1 MPEQFD
7 LSFDPNIEEDNL
19 SFDVGASSSTPS
31 FDLSFD
37 ENDFDES
44 YLDSSYK
51 SLDELTPEEKE
62 DDREGFWDS
71 MPTVYKQAYNESLGG
86 LLHEMMT
93 GKKRYNLKALPPSM
107 TRDVAAGFLSFFAS
121 KEDLGLLVGGAGV
134 GGAVGK
140 TALKGAAKLSLR
152 GLSKRE
158 LAKNQGRY
166 MDQAANRAAH
176 MMSKRGNMSYKSAR
190 GIVDDVAIMGGQ
202 QSFILGTHDGMYEAA
217 REVRDELIK
226 SGENLEDLTG
236 KTGVSLW
243 GSAFG
248 KVMSK
253 SDPMDYLKGGALG
266 LAGSSAR
273 TLRFLPKVGT
283 GTQFQGLMFESVA
296 FGGITPLLYEGRAPT
311 LTDFVMAAGVVGAI
325 STPGLAGKYIKKK
338 HDVKLGFE
346 IEKEQMREMAKQAAI
361 LERQDAKGGFTMDT
375 VSHVEPIKGT
385 PVLTATQKSSASG
398 SQVPIKIKPDKN
410 GNVRIKIDEDTIRQT
425 KSGDMTMAVVSDG
438 QRYTLGPKNTEK
450 VFKYLAEDPKVYRA
464 LVDEKK
470 LRTLKGGTT
479 KFDTVRNEVVIKEL
493 QRKANNRIDGY
504 EPGDLDNAVKDMMNT
519 RQFKRLESV
528 KKKGRISNLEL
539 INKMNNSEKAILA
552 RKIDDA
558 QYIRKF
564 VNDNMPEANQRPVN
578 ITGGSNKDKGV
589 FSRMLGMLKPA
600 YDQVDSIYA
609 KTAIRMIQEVSDN
622 AQQKTAGR
630 YSRIE
635 KTLSISD
642 TKNDTW
648 WRNYL
653 MKSGNEFITKVNKK
667 TGKET
672 KTIADFSSAWDDFN
686 FINKYNVASNS
697 NNGRKVFIKKL
708 DKRILKATG
717 EELRQAK
724 LIKEFHTRTKKLTDE
739 VWRDARGAGLN
750 VAAYVDGYMPLMYK
764 KEVLD
769 VLFEGM
775 SSLEQKVAQLTKES
789 GFRLDGDYSK
799 EQRGLLN
806 REIEKLVSLFSAKV
820 KVKDRKNKQAFSKV
834 WNILSE
840 KRKDGTRPD
849 AYEVFVTLDQGI
861 YNQTLKTFAPLERNR
876 KMGVFRGTQEDVTQL
891 ILKTAPELYETNI
904 AHLLADYSAGATKRI
919 EMARA
924 FTPSGKLLDDLIAKI
939 GDDKKI
945 VGSQMPAFL
954 GGKDIGLTAVKEVD
968 AVKLMKNVFTGEI
981 NWSKSSSFSKAF
993 QSINNLEMMFKIS
1006 SGFAVIPNVTQTLI
1020 SSALI
1025 SPMTA
1030 AKSMFNLARD
1040 LKVGGKKKVGLR
1052 QWTRDSGA
1060 TIMTAFE
1067 DLMVSDPYLQIG
1079 AAQFKGQKIRT
1090 PFLEYLAG
1098 ITANIK
1104 KGKPVPGFETYR
1116 DGISTA
1122 TQASARWSGFKKIN
1136 EWNQLIGAATAEDLV
1151 IKFTKILS
1159 GKKTGVGVLDTFASG
1174 QRKKWAE
1181 QSLKRMG
1188 ITKQEA
1194 LAHQKAIISRNYG
1207 VKDKRIKQK
1216 VLRSMT
1222 RFALDGQQQRSF
1234 MYDPILFNDPSTK
1247 PFFLFKRFGYRQ
1259 AGYMKQ
1265 ELERELMLGNVMPIL
1280 TMAIGGMAGGQ
1291 GVMWA
1296 KEQYAKLL
1304 TGEEQYFG
1312 RENRAKLLEVRV
1324 SKDGVKGF
1332 GWQDAINGLANVG
1345 SFGIMSDVLTD
1356 EDPMSA
1362 LEFFFMPVVIDDVD
1376 RILESVGVVWD
1387 NFNKYPDMLDVPF
1400 RKGAKKLSPLF
1411 GGIPSRFVR
1420 LPLETEAMTKE
1431 RIRGYKRREVEYIR
1445 DLIEEGRTKK
1455 AMEEIR
1461 NFNNVYGRYAVDRS
1475 IAAKYSPLS
1484 LNLFKGKGLF
1494 REDIYRGYPG
1504 LSITPNDF
1512 KPNDML
1518 KRYYKTNKRQ
1528 LEEKNFEF
1536 NKGK

>member
-1 MPEQFD
+1 MPEFD
-7 LSFDPNIEEDNL
+7 LSFDPNIEEDDL
-19 SFDVGASSSTPS
+19 SFSVGASLNTPS

-37 ENDFDES
+37 ENEFDES
-44 YLDSSYK
+44 LLDSSYK

-62 DDREGFWDS
+62 DERETFWDS
-71 MPTVYKQAYNESLGG
+71 MPAVYKQAYNESLGG
-86 LLHEMMT
+86 ILHEMTT

-121 KEDLGLLVGGAGV
+121 KEDLGLLVGGAGL

-176 MMSKRGNMSYKSAR
+176 MLSKRGNMSYKSAR

-202 QSFILGTHDGMYEAA
+202 QAFILGTHDGMYEAA
-217 REVRDELIK
+217 REARDELIK

-236 KTGVSLW
+236 KTGASLW
-243 GSAFG
+243 GDALG

-266 LAGSSAR
+266 LVGSSAR

-283 GTQFQGLMFESVA
+283 GTQFQGLMAEAVT
-296 FGGITPLLYEGRAPT
+296 FGGLTPLLYEGRAPT
-311 LTDFVMAAGVVGAI
+311 FTDFAMAAGVVGAI
-325 STPGLAGKYIKKK
+325 STPGMGAKYLKKK
-338 HDVKLGFE
+338 HDTKLEFE
-346 IEKEQMREMAKQAAI
+346 IKEQQMKELAKQAAI
-361 LERQDAKGGFTMDT
+361 LERKEAKGGFTMDT
-375 VSHVEPIKGT
+375 VSQVEPIKGT
-385 PVLTATQKSSASG
+385 PILNDAQKAASTG
-398 SQVPIKIKPDKN
+398 NPVPIKIKPDKE
-410 GNVRIKIDEDTIRQT
+410 GNIRIKIDEDTIRQT
-425 KSGDMTMAVVSDG
+425 KSGDMTMSVISDG
-438 QRYTLGPKNTEK
+438 QRYSLGVKNTEK
-450 VFKYLAEDPKVYRA
+450 VFNYLAEDPKIYRK
-464 LVDEKK
+464 LVEEKK
-470 LRTLKGGTT
+470 LRTKKGGTT
-479 KFDTVRNEVVIKEL
+479 KFDTVRNDVVIKEL
-493 QRKANNRIDGY
+493 QRKANNRIEGY
-504 EPGDLDNAVKDMMNT
+504 EPADLDNAVKEMLNT
-519 RQFKRLESV
+519 RQFKRLENL
-528 KKKGRISNLEL
+528 KEKGRMNNTEL

-552 RKIDDA
+552 RRIDDA
-558 QYIRKF
+558 QYIRRF
-564 VNDNMPEANQRPVN
+564 VNENMPEANQRPVN
-578 ITGGSNKDKGV
+578 VVGGSNKDKGL
-589 FSRMLGMLKPA
+589 FSRMFGMLKPA

-635 KTLSISD
+635 KMLSLSD

-648 WRNYL
+648 WRSYL
-653 MKSGNEFITKVNKK
+653 MKSGNEFVTKVNKK

-672 KTIADFSSAWDDFN
+672 KTIADFSGAWDDFN
-686 FINKYNVASNS
+686 FMNKYNIASNTT
-697 NNGRKVFIKKL
+697 NGRKVFMKKL
-708 DKRILKATG
+708 DKRIKNANG
-717 EELRQAK
+717 EELRRLK
-724 LIKEFHTRTKKLTDE
+724 LVKEFHNRSKKITDE
-739 VWRDARGAGLN
+739 VWKDAKGAGLN

-775 SSLEQKVAQLTKES
+775 SSIQDKVLKLTKED
-789 GFRLDGDYSK
+789 GFRLDGDYTK
-799 EQRGLLN
+799 EQRAKIN
-806 REIEKLVSLFSAKV
+806 IEIQKLVDIFSSKV
-820 KVKDRKNKQAFSKV
+820 KVKDRANKQAFSKV
-834 WNILSE
+834 WNALSR
-840 KRKDGTRPD
+840 KRKDGTTPD

-876 KMGVFRGTQEDVTQL
+876 KMGVFRGTQADVTNL
-891 ILKTAPELYETNI
+891 IMKTAPELYETNI
-904 AHLLADYSAGATKRI
+904 AHLLSDYSAGATKRI

-924 FTPSGKLLDDLIAKI
+924 FTPTGKLLDDLLAKI

-945 VGSQMPAFL
+945 VGSQLPDFL
-954 GGKDIGLTAVKEVD
+954 GGADIGLTAVREVD
-968 AVKLMKNVFTGEI
+968 AVNIMKDVFTGEI
-981 NWSKSSSFSKAF
+981 NWSKQNSFSKAF

-1006 SGFAVIPNVTQTLI
+1006 SGFAVIPNLTQTII

-1025 SPMTA
+1025 SPMTT

-1067 DLMVSDPYLQIG
+1067 DLMVADPYLQIG
-1079 AAQFKGQKIRT
+1079 AAQFKGQRTRT

-1098 ITANIK
+1098 IKTNVSQ
-1104 KGKPVPGFETYR
+1104 GKPVPGFETFK
-1116 DGISTA
+1116 DGIATMTQKTA
-1122 TQASARWSGFKKIN
+1122 KWSGFKGIN
-1136 EWNQLIGAATAEDLV
+1136 EVNQMIGAATAEDLV

-1159 GKKTGVGVLDTFASG
+1159 GKKTGVGVLDTLASNK
-1174 QRKKWAE
+1174 RKKWAE

-1188 ITKQEA
+1188 ISKQEA
-1194 LAHQKAIISRNYG
+1194 LSHQKAIINRDYG
-1207 VKDKRIKQK
+1207 AKDIRIKNK

-1265 ELERELMLGNVMPIL
+1265 ELERELVLGNVMPIL
-1280 TMAIGGMAGGQ
+1280 TMSLGGMAGGQ
-1291 GVMWA
+1291 GVLWA

-1312 RENRAKLLEVRV
+1312 RENRANLLEVRV

-1332 GWQDAINGLANVG
+1332 GWQDAINGIANVG
-1345 SFGIMSDVLTD
+1345 AFGVMSDVLTD
-1356 EDPMSA
+1356 EDPMSS

-1376 RILESVGVVWD
+1376 RIIKSVGVVWD

-1445 DLIEEGRTKK
+1445 DLIEEGRTRK

-1461 NFNNVYGRYAVDRS
+1461 NFNLVYGRYAVDRS
-1475 IAAKYSPLS
+1475 RAA
-1484 LNLFKGKGLF
+1484 KGLF
-1494 REDIYRGYPG
+1494 REDTYGGYPG

-1528 LEEKNFEF
+1528 LEEKNAAF
-1536 NKGK
+1536 NKGM